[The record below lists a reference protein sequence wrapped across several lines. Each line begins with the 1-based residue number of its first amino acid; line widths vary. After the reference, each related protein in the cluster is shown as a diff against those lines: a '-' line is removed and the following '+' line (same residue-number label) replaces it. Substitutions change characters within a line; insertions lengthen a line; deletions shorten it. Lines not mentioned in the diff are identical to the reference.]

1 MKNQKKMTVPRLVAL
16 KKKSQKIV
24 MVTAYDATFATLIDQ
39 TGVDAVL
46 VGDSL
51 GNVIQGHANTIP
63 VTTDDIVYHC
73 RAVARGVSAAHIIG
87 DMPFTANKMSSD
99 KTLEDAAKIIQKG
112 HAESVKL
119 EGGVEMARTIS
130 KIVSS
135 GIPVMGHVGMTPQ
148 SVHAFGGFK
157 TQGKTRDAQK
167 KILADAVAVE
177 DAGAYGVVLE
187 GIPGE
192 LAAEITETLKIPT
205 IGIGAGVQCDGQ
217 VLVSYDLL
225 GMFEDFR
232 PSFVKQY
239 ANLAQTIRYAVSAY
253 AAEVRD
259 GAFPTD
265 EHTVFTKK

>member
-1 MKNQKKMTVPRLVAL
+1 MKHPKKVTVPRLLCL
-16 KKKSQKIV
+16 KEKSRKIV
-24 MVTAYDATFATLIDQ
+24 MVTAYDATFASLIDEA
-39 TGVDAVL
+39 GVDAIL

-51 GNVIQGHANTIP
+51 GNVIQGHENTIP

-73 RAVARGVSAAHIIG
+73 RAVARGVKRAHIIG

-119 EGGVEMARTIS
+119 EGGQEMAATIS

-157 TQGKTRDAQK
+157 TQGKTTDAQK
-167 KILADAVAVE
+167 KILDDAIAVAQ
-177 DAGAYGVVLE
+177 AGAYGVVLE

-192 LAAEITETLKIPT
+192 LAASITDQISIPT
-205 IGIGAGVQCDGQ
+205 IGIGAGVDCDGQ

-225 GMFEDFR
+225 GMLEDFR
-232 PSFVKQY
+232 PRFVKQY
-239 ANLAQTIRYAVSAY
+239 AQLSVTIKDAVSQY
-253 AAEVRD
+253 ASEVRN
-259 GAFPTD
+259 GIFPAE
-265 EHTVFTKK
+265 EHTVYLKK